1 MSNSVIRADPPPQKY
16 DFAGSAAA
24 VRSGEVAVAV
34 GAGVGVATGGTVAVG
49 VGSGTRVAVG
59 DGLGAT
65 ALAAARGAVMVGG
78 DGDGIDFAGVAVIA
92 ADCSG
97 AGGEMADT
105 TGDSGVP

>member
-1 MSNSVIRADPPPQKY
+1 
-16 DFAGSAAA
+16 
-24 VRSGEVAVAV
+24 
-34 GAGVGVATGGTVAVG
+34 
-49 VGSGTRVAVG
+49 
-59 DGLGAT
+59 
-65 ALAAARGAVMVGG
+65 MVGG